1 VRIHAAHDAQG
12 SVQHIVICPPDAPC
26 ATVTAQTGLF
36 VSEIEPPEAIS
47 GVDLSD
53 PEGSRRQLAEV
64 LQHLEGFRVEVE
76 AEARLVRRSSEVS

>member
-1 VRIHAAHDAQG
+1 MRIHAAHDAQG
-12 SVQHIVICPPDAPC
+12 NVQHIVICPSDAPC
-26 ATVTAQTGLF
+26 ATVTTETGLF

-64 LQHLEGFRVEVE
+64 LQHLQDFRVEVQ
-76 AEARLVRRSSEVS
+76 AKARLVRRSSEVS